1 MIQGLQNIALK
12 KHQSSYF
19 LKEKHLQKCTKQ
31 HDAIYIGHR
40 KITFTGGIHRLL

>member
-40 KITFTGGIHRLL
+40 KITFTGGIHR